1 MSKHPVQEAFGFGE
15 VMSETAGAEDIADAI
30 ETYAPFVAFSVADI
44 TTRNLERT
52 RHVVLITGSAIRFY
66 KYDATN
72 AEDEDGETVIWDSED
87 RPFVLVQRGDRYDIP
102 FSYTGPL
109 GEGEKLNPIAI
120 VTPLVLPSGLPGSL
134 AFCLEPPDSEAVVL
148 FERSADEGASW
159 SEIFTLTFGA
169 GQRKGALTMASDV
182 ALSVGDMLRP
192 VAPSPIDATME
203 GLVVTIVATR

>member
-87 RPFVLVQRGDRYDIP
+87 RPFVLVQRGDRYDLKFQAGGLLSDGEEFWISLEAT
-102 FSYTGPL
+102 SYTIPAGM
-109 GEGEKLNPIAI
+109 
-120 VTPLVLPSGLPGSL
+120 TGSR
-134 AFCLEPPDSEAVVL
+134 ARVRVAPDSEAVFL
-148 FERSADEGASW
+148 LRKNNIEFA
-159 SEIFTLTFGA
+159 TLTFAA
-169 GQRKGALTMASDV
+169 GETEGV
-182 ALSVGDMLRP
+182 F
-192 VAPSPIDATME
+192 VAPTATLISADDEISIIGPSPRNEALRTVF
-203 GLVVTIVATR
+203 GTIVAYRDAA